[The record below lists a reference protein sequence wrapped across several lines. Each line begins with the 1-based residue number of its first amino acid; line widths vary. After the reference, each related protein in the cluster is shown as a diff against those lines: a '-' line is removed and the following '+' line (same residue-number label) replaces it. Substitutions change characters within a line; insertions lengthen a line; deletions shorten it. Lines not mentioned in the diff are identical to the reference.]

1 MLECLDLCLLI
12 LVLLLQRLDVLALK
26 IVHLLLQFTVLLVQ
40 FVDLLGQVLIN
51 GAFHFRKILDVLL
64 LLRIIRHFAVFDLLL
79 NLLELVDHVFFEGAE
94 AKLGKCRS
102 LCRLFFLLLITILSL
117 SYGFTVG
124 SSLNLCLRVS
134 ILALFV
140 ALPVFAFCSGFIS
153 LNYRLGSSLFLCLR
167 LSIGLNSLRLGLLF
181 CFFRLFFLRLLLL
194 LLLFTFRINGQSFPI
209 LLLLVTIFIYNLFD
223 FLNMCW
229 RLNNSLR
236 RLLLVLARRSCHL
249 LFWFPLRFEHL
260 LFAEEVTD
268 FVGQF
273 IHHKFL
279 EAYMCLNAIIGEF
292 ILHMHLDTANL
303 SAHKVQNDLSHLH
316 LAQFILNLVLLVLE
330 DCDGCLILCLRRL

>member
-1 MLECLDLCLLI
+1 M
-12 LVLLLQRLDVLALK
+12 LALK
-26 IVHLLLQFTVLLVQ
+26 IVHLLLQFTVLKVQ

-94 AKLGKCRS
+94 AELGKCRS
-102 LCRLFFLLLITILSL
+102 LCRLFFLLLTTILSL
-117 SYGFTVG
+117 S
-124 SSLNLCLRVS
+124 LNHCLRVS

-140 ALPVFAFCSGFIS
+140 ALPVFAFCNGFIS

-181 CFFRLFFLRLLLL
+181 CFFRLFFLRLLLW

-229 RLNNSLR
+229 RLRDSLR

-249 LFWFPLRFEHL
+249 LFWFLLRFEHL

-279 EAYMCLNAIIGEF
+279 EAYMCLNAIVGEF

-316 LAQFILNLVLLVLE
+316 LAQFILNLVLIVL
-330 DCDGCLILCLRRL
+330 